1 MANHFQVVVNQTSEE
16 LKHRLRRA
24 VSVHSKERLQMLYWL
39 KTGVVS
45 TRAELAKRLERD
57 QSTIYRWL
65 KRYRQGG
72 IEGLLTVNTAPG
84 RVSKI
89 PPTALEKLKQRLA
102 QSQGFNSYGQIQ
114 QWLKTECGVVVA
126 YRTVHQTVRYKLN
139 SKLKV
144 PRPHSKKAKPEV
156 QQAFKKNSKT

>member
-1 MANHFQVVVNQTSEE
+1 MANHFKVVVNQTSEE

-24 VSVHSKERLQMLYWL
+24 VSVHNKQRLQMLYWI

-45 TRAELAKRLERD
+45 TRAELAQRLERD

-72 IEGLLTVNTAPG
+72 IEALLTVNTAPG
-84 RVSKI
+84 KVSKI
-89 PPTALEKLKQRLA
+89 PPTALDKLKQRLA

-114 QWLKTECGVVVA
+114 QWLETECGVVVA
-126 YRTVHQTVRYKLN
+126 YRTVHQTVLYKLN

-144 PRPHSKKAKPEV
+144 PRPHSQNAKPEV